1 MSVVTEVMFGNDDS
15 ECAKLGRD
23 AMELGEGIVWVC
35 ELVGVLEEVIVDME
49 EEEEDLLKDM
59 GGCLD
64 SDRGFSMVITTMGVG
79 DTRRRAEVQSQGE
92 EGGIK

>member
-1 MSVVTEVMFGNDDS
+1 
-15 ECAKLGRD
+15 
-23 AMELGEGIVWVC
+23 MELGEGIVWVC